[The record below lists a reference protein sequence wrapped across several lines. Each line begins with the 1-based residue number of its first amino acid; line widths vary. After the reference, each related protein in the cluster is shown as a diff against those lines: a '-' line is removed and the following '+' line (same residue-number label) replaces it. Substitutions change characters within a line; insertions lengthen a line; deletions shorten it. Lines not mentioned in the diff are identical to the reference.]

1 MKRRSVGYRYADSL
15 KYRKP
20 IWYYSR
26 ADWGV
31 IWTLLGVC
39 LAVILMAVVVMKVKL
54 QMGL

>member
-1 MKRRSVGYRYADSL
+1 MKRRSVGYHYADSL

-26 ADWGV
+26 ANWRW
-31 IWTLLGVC
+31 IWLWLTVFM
-39 LAVILMAVVVMKVKL
+39 AVIAMAVIVMKVKL